1 MRDVVTLVRDA
12 GGSNV
17 WVSQGGRHTRIHFT
31 NTEGRQTFLLIHRGN
46 AVSSRF
52 SRMIRSQLRRRIKKQ
67 ICCSTDADASGR

>member
-1 MRDVVTLVRDA
+1 MRDVVASVRAA

-31 NTEGRQTFLLIHRGN
+31 NPEGRQTFLLIHRGN

-52 SRMIRSQLRRRIKKQ
+52 SGMIRSQLRRRMKKP
-67 ICCSTDADASGR
+67 ISCRTGADASDR